1 MSKKKLSKLLAL
13 YLPYVVICLLATNL
27 GEAWRL
33 AAGKEL
39 GDKIVSLMDTLPAAF
54 SNPLPSLHP
63 FDLFIGLCCGAGM
76 RLAVYLKGKNAKK
89 YRHGMEYG
97 SARWGGPKDIEPF
110 MAPKFEDNI
119 ILTKTERL
127 MMSNRPPD
135 PKNARNKNV
144 LVVGGSGSGKTRF
157 WLKPN
162 LLQCHS
168 SYVVTDPKGDIVIDC
183 GQALLKNG
191 YSIRIFNTINFR
203 KSMHYNPFA
212 YIHSEKDIL
221 KLTTTL
227 IANTKGDGKAG
238 DEFWTKAE
246 TLLYCALIGYIH
258 YEAPLEEQNFATL
271 IEFLNAM
278 EVREDDETF
287 QNPVDQMFE
296 ALKKKKPNH
305 FAVRQYAKFKLA
317 AGKTLKSILV
327 SCGAR
332 LAPFDIEE
340 VRDITMYDELSL
352 DTVGDKKTALFLIMS
367 DTDPTF
373 NFLISMIYTQLFNL
387 LCEKADDVY
396 GGRLP
401 VHVRCLIDECANIGQ
416 IPNLEKLVAT
426 IRSREISA
434 CLVLQAQSQLKAI
447 YKDNADTIIGNMDSR
462 IFLGGSE
469 PTTLKELNQAL
480 GKETID
486 LYNTSDT
493 RGNSPSYGTNYQKV
507 GHDLASVDELSV
519 LDGGK
524 CILQLRGVRPFKSD
538 KYDLT
543 QHPNYKL
550 TAGADKKNTFSIE
563 AFLDHRLKLKP
574 GDKYEVVD
582 ADHAK

>member
-1 MSKKKLSKLLAL
+1 MSKRDIKRLLIL
-13 YLPYVVICLLATNL
+13 NLPYLILGLVATNF

-33 AAGKEL
+33 AEGADSSAKIL
-39 GDKIVSLMDTLPAAF
+39 GFFNTLPVALQ
-54 SNPLPSLHP
+54 NPLPSFYPL
-63 FDLFIGLCCGAGM
+63 DLLVGIICGGGL
-76 RLAVYLKGKNAKK
+76 RLAVYMKSKNAKK
-89 YRHGMEYG
+89 YRHNVEYG
-97 SARWGGPKDIEPF
+97 SARWGTTKDIEPF
-110 MAPKFEDNI
+110 IAPKFEDNI
-119 ILTKTERL
+119 ILTRTERL
-127 MMSNRPPD
+127 MMSNRP
-135 PKNARNKNV
+135 KNPAHARNKNV
-144 LVVGGSGSGKTRF
+144 LIVGGSGSGKTRF

-162 LLQCHS
+162 LLQMHS
-168 SYVVTDPKGDIVIDC
+168 SYVVTDPKGSIAVEC
-183 GQALLKNG
+183 GNALLK
-191 YSIRIFNTINFR
+191 YHYQIKIFNTINFK

-221 KLTTTL
+221 KLVTTL

-258 YEAPLEEQNFATL
+258 YEAPMEEQNFSTL

-278 EVREDDETF
+278 EVREDDEDF
-287 QNPVDQMFE
+287 QNPVDLMFE
-296 ALKKKKPNH
+296 ALEKKKPNH
-305 FAVRQYAKFKLA
+305 FAVRQYKKYKLA
-317 AGKTLKSILV
+317 AGKTAKSILI

-332 LAPFDIEE
+332 LAPFDIQE
-340 VRDITMYDELSL
+340 VRDITAYDELQL
-352 DTVGDKKTALFLIMS
+352 DTLGDRKTALFLIMS
-367 DTDPTF
+367 DTDSTF

-401 VHVRCLIDECANIGQ
+401 VHVRCLIDEAANIGQ

-447 YKDNADTIIGNMDSR
+447 YKDNCDTIIGNMDSR

-486 LYNTSDT
+486 TYNTGES
-493 RGNSPSYGTNYQKV
+493 RGRETSHSLNYQKL
-507 GHDLASVDELSV
+507 GKDLASVDELEV
-519 LDGGK
+519 LDGSK
-524 CILQLRGVRPFKSD
+524 CILRLRGVRPFMSD

-543 QHPNYKL
+543 QHPNYKY
-550 TAGADKKNTFSIE
+550 TADYDKRNEFNIE
-563 AFLDHRLKLKP
+563 QFLSHRLKLKA
-574 GDKYEVVD
+574 GDEFEVV
-582 ADHAK
+582 AME